1 MTDKKTKFWVGL
13 FVAGGI
19 AIAVAAIIWLGMSR
33 FFETGSYYAV
43 YFDESVQGLA
53 IDSPVKYRGVAI
65 GRVERIGVAADSRL
79 IEVIVKIE
87 SDLKPEDHLVAQ
99 LKVVGIT
106 GSMFIELDR
115 YPDEER
121 LSPPELRFPTPY
133 PVLASRPS
141 DISELFR
148 GINEVIQQLN
158 ALDIGGISQRLMTT
172 IDHIDQAVVQ
182 TDVVGIGNKAHA
194 TLDTLEQAIV
204 ALDLKGI
211 STEMKR
217 SLASLNTDLD
227 PARWDQIMAG
237 LQNTIASLDRSAT
250 NADRLLAEMG
260 ALANTTGTGINTVSS
275 HLDTVGKDLQQAT
288 SQLRQLLEQLNDQPS
303 RLLFSAPPPRR
314 LPDERSGE

>member
-13 FVAGGI
+13 FVAGGL

-33 FFETGSYYAV
+33 FFEKGSFYAI

-79 IEVIVKIE
+79 IEVVVKIE
-87 SDLKPEDHLVAQ
+87 SKLKPESNLIAQ
-99 LKVVGIT
+99 LKAVGIT

-115 YPDEER
+115 LPATANKI
-121 LSPPELRFPTPY
+121 SSPELHFPTEY

-141 DISELFR
+141 EISELFR
-148 GINEVIQQLN
+148 GIDEVIRKLN
-158 ALDIGGISQRLMTT
+158 DLDIGGISQRLNATL
-172 IDHIDQAVVQ
+172 DHIDQAVVQ

-194 TLDTLEQAIV
+194 TLNTLEQSIV
-204 ALDLKGI
+204 DLDLKGI
-211 STEMKR
+211 SVALKK
-217 SLASLNTDLD
+217 SLTSLQADLD
-227 PARWDQIMAG
+227 PTRWDQIMAG
-237 LQNTIASLDRSAT
+237 LQGTIVSMDRSV
-250 NADRLLAEMG
+250 NRADQLLAEM
-260 ALANTTGTGINTVSS
+260 ASLTDTTDSGIKTVNN
-275 HLDTVGKDLQQAT
+275 HLQTAGKDIEQAT

-314 LPDERSGE
+314 SSSE